1 MHKRWVQVVIAI
13 AVVIIL
19 VIVLVPL
26 FINADTFRPRVESQ
40 LSASLGRPVSLGHLS
55 LSVFRGSLVAN
66 NVAIADDPAFS
77 SSPFLQAKS
86 FRIGVHL
93 VPLIFH
99 HQIEV
104 TDLALESPSINLI
117 HAQNGKWNFSTL
129 GGASKSSPSGPAQI
143 PELSVGQLTVSD
155 GSATVSSLP
164 ATGKPFVYND
174 INVSVR
180 QFSLRG
186 SFPFQ
191 LSAKLPGSGSL
202 ALNGNAGPLNQVN
215 AADTPFSATLQ
226 LKHFD
231 PVAAGLVQPDQGIK
245 MVVDLDSKLTSNGTT
260 LTSTGKAQATHL
272 QLARTGSPAPNPVN
286 VDYSFEENLVSQAG
300 RIQDIAIHTGSVAAH
315 VTGNYQLTPRA
326 VVLDLHLA
334 APNLPIDQLQQL
346 LPAFGVSL
354 PTGSQLR
361 GGTLTANLA
370 ITGPAT
376 ATTIAG
382 PVEID
387 NTTLAG
393 FDLGS
398 KIQGLNP
405 FGKGNGGTA
414 IQTLRATISSS
425 PQITQI
431 SNIYGNLPQLGT
443 ATGSGTVTP
452 AGALNFKMV
461 ATITSSNAA
470 GQVANQAVNTA
481 TNFIGG
487 FLHPNRKPAATNAA
501 RGIPLSIGGTTANPS
516 IRANVVSMLK

>member
-1 MHKRWVQVVIAI
+1 
-13 AVVIIL
+13 
-19 VIVLVPL
+19 
-26 FINADTFRPRVESQ
+26 
-40 LSASLGRPVSLGHLS
+40 
-55 LSVFRGSLVAN
+55 
-66 NVAIADDPAFS
+66 
-77 SSPFLQAKS
+77 AKS

-129 GGASKSSPSGPAQI
+129 GGASKSAPSGPTQI
-143 PELSVGQLTVSD
+143 PDLSVGQLTVSD

-186 SFPFQ
+186 SFPFE

-202 ALNGNAGPLNQVN
+202 ALNGNAGPLNQIN

-245 MVVDLDSKLTSNGTT
+245 MVVDLDSKLASNGTT
-260 LTSTGKAQATHL
+260 LTSTGKVQATHL

-393 FDLGS
+393 FD
-398 KIQGLNP
+398 
-405 FGKGNGGTA
+405 
-414 IQTLRATISSS
+414 
-425 PQITQI
+425 
-431 SNIYGNLPQLGT
+431 
-443 ATGSGTVTP
+443 
-452 AGALNFKMV
+452 
-461 ATITSSNAA
+461 
-470 GQVANQAVNTA
+470 
-481 TNFIGG
+481 
-487 FLHPNRKPAATNAA
+487 
-501 RGIPLSIGGTTANPS
+501 
-516 IRANVVSMLK
+516 